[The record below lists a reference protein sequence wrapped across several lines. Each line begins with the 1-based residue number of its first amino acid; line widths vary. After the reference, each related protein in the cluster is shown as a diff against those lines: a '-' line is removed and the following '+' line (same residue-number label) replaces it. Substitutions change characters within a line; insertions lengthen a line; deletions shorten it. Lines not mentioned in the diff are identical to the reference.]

1 MSTLITD
8 LLNYSRIGKDT
19 TLSQIDCNILL
30 QEILKD
36 MTTIIEESGAAIN
49 SEKLPV
55 IKGYTYLKSLFQ
67 NLIINAIKFRKSDT
81 RPIINISVQDK
92 NTEWLFAIKDNGIGI
107 EKEYHNRIFLIF
119 QRLHTR
125 AEYQG
130 TGIGLAHCKKI
141 IELHGGKLWLESE
154 LGKGSTFYFTIPKTI
169 MS

>member
-19 TLSQIDCNILL
+19 TLSQIDCNELL
-30 QEILKD
+30 KEILQD
-36 MTTIIEESGAAIN
+36 ITATLEESGAVIN
-49 SEKLPV
+49 SEKLP
-55 IKGYTYLKSLFQ
+55 IINGYSYLKSLFQ
-67 NLIINAIKFRKSDT
+67 NLIINAIKFRKNDT
-81 RPIINISVQDK
+81 KTIINISVQDK

-107 EKEYHNRIFLIF
+107 EKEYHDRIFLIF
-119 QRLHTR
+119 QRLHSR

-169 MS
+169 I